1 MKKIIYIVPVLALM
15 LFSCN
20 EYLDVNDDPNT
31 VNINE
36 VPPRLLLPG
45 AQLNAYK
52 VQDSDAKRLGS
63 VFMNSWAG
71 NVYSFTGGF
80 ASEYNLTISNTF
92 YDEIFE
98 DTYLALANF
107 QKIIQYDNANGSQD
121 NYIAIAKIM
130 KAYYMQNIVDLYGD
144 VPYSEAFQLV
154 ENLSP
159 AYDDDAD
166 VYSALFTE
174 LEEAEALISG
184 GLGDA
189 VGGEDI
195 VLDGNMPAWS
205 NFAKIVKLKLLMRM
219 SSSTNPDAVAL
230 SALIAPTLAGETFMT
245 NDITI
250 NPGFNGGRDDQMN
263 PFVLEYRINSA
274 GQAPTNYNFVRP
286 SKHLAD
292 FLNGAGTLIPG
303 TNPNSRTYPGFS
315 DPRRGRLWTGAAGGV
330 IGNEQGETSS
340 DPTTFPGAQPFGIL
354 NFWPHYNGDP
364 ITIANLASVDGYVI
378 TKQEIEFLL
387 AETSLVYPSIV
398 PTGNGGTHFNNA
410 VEASFDYLFIAPGY
424 PSYAAN
430 ISSVAGLGWTGS
442 DNDKLEAIMTQ
453 KWLGLQN
460 INPIENYID
469 YTRTGFPATPL
480 ATSTS
485 KPNKPKRLIYPD
497 TEYIANAANVPNVTE
512 ADVFVVNSLSPFW
525 LQP

>member
-1 MKKIIYIVPVLALM
+1 MKKLIYIVPVLALM

-31 VNINE
+31 VEISL
-36 VPPRLLLPG
+36 VPPRLLLP
-45 AQLNAYK
+45 AAKLNAYK

-80 ASEYNLTISNTF
+80 SSEYNLTISNTF

-98 DTYLALANF
+98 QTYLAVANF
-107 QKIIQYDNANGSQD
+107 EQIIQYNNASGTQD

-154 ENLSP
+154 GNLSP

-174 LEEAEALISG
+174 LEEAQALISG
-184 GLGDA
+184 GLGDS
-189 VGGEDI
+189 VGAEDI
-195 VLDGNMPAWS
+195 VLNGDMAAWD

-219 SSSTNPDAVAL
+219 STSTNADAVAL
-230 SALIAPTLAGETFMT
+230 SAVIAPTLAGETFNT

-250 NPGFNGGRDDQMN
+250 NPGFNGSRDDQMN
-263 PFVLEYRINSA
+263 PFVLEYRIDSA
-274 GQAPTNYNFVRP
+274 GNQPQNYNFVRP
-286 SKHLAD
+286 SKHNAD
-292 FLNGAGTLIPG
+292 FLNGTGALIPG
-303 TNPNSRTYPGFS
+303 TNPNNRTYPNFS

-330 IGNEQGETSS
+330 VGNEQGETSS
-340 DPTTFPGAQPFGIL
+340 DPTTFPNAQPFGIL
-354 NFWPHYNGDP
+354 CFWPHYNGDP
-364 ITIANLASVDGYVI
+364 ITIGNLASVNGTVLS
-378 TKQEIEFLL
+378 KQEIEFLL

-398 PTGNGGTHFNNA
+398 PSGSGATHFNNG
-410 VEASFDYLFIAPGY
+410 VQASFDYLFISAGY

-430 ISSVAGLGWTGS
+430 ISAVAGLGWTGS
-442 DNDKLEAIMTQ
+442 NDDKLEAIMTQ

-469 YTRTGFPATPL
+469 YTRTGYPATPL

-497 TEYIANAANVPNVTE
+497 SEYIANAANVPNVTE

-525 LQP
+525 LQ